1 MSSPLTSRLR
11 FSRRWWTSGTLS
23 FEGLLARLAAPV
35 TCPPRVPRVSI
46 FSDYSAVQTFKLSPK
61 TLQMDISPE
70 QTSLAAPAN
79 AGGLAF
85 VLAAPTLFLLIC
97 SVLFLGF
104 SFIFLFIIRSGCEI
118 SSCHLEN

>member
-1 MSSPLTSRLR
+1 M
-11 FSRRWWTSGTLS
+11 
-23 FEGLLARLAAPV
+23 API
-35 TCPPRVPRVSI
+35 TCPRRVPRVSVS
-46 FSDYSAVQTFKLSPK
+46 SDSSAVQAFKLSPK
-61 TLQMDISPE
+61 TLQMDVSPG
-70 QTSLAAPAN
+70 QISLAAPAN

-85 VLAAPTLFLLIC
+85 VLATPTLFLLIC